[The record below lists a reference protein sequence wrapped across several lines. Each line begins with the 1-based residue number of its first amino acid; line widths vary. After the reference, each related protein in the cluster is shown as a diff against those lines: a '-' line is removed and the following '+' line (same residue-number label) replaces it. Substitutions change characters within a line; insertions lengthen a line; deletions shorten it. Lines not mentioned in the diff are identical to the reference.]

1 MNGRIIADF
10 LSNSLWQLTQAQTG
24 KFNVHVHVEY
34 EWCLHNED
42 LDESDD
48 EMEDKVHNAIML
60 FTFIHTVPLSNMYF
74 DNHLLDIIE
83 LFNCVYTVCISCV

>member
-1 MNGRIIADF
+1 MIIADF

-48 EMEDKVHNAIML
+48 EMEDKVHNATML
-60 FTFIHTVPLSNMYF
+60 FTAKN
-74 DNHLLDIIE
+74 DI
-83 LFNCVYTVCISCV
+83 VAS

>member
-1 MNGRIIADF
+1 M
-10 LSNSLWQLTQAQTG
+10 QAQTG

-48 EMEDKVHNAIML
+48 EMEDKVCSIIML
-60 FTFIHTVPLSNMYF
+60 FSFIQFLCYSSIVN
-74 DNHLLDIIE
+74 NLLNIIK
-83 LFNCVYTVCISCV
+83 LFNCAYLVL

>member
-1 MNGRIIADF
+1 MNGRIIDNF
-10 LSNSLWQLTQAQTG
+10 LSNFLWQLTQAQTG

-48 EMEDKVHNAIML
+48 EMEDKVHSVIKL
-60 FTFIHTVPLSNMYF
+60 FF
-74 DNHLLDIIE
+74 IIE
-83 LFNCVYTVCISCV
+83 HY

>member
-1 MNGRIIADF
+1 MLPKSTERDVLLLKQSYRISAVNEGPCMSCAD
-10 LSNSLWQLTQAQTG
+10 SSLNCRWQLTQAQTG

-48 EMEDKVHNAIML
+48 EMEDKVQSAAFNNAHISYIM
-60 FTFIHTVPLSNMYF
+60 M
-74 DNHLLDIIE
+74 
-83 LFNCVYTVCISCV
+83 